1 MLNAEINDE
10 FSISFCIQ
18 PSAFRI
24 TVIDLTP
31 RTPYRQR
38 TGILFGAVMIGH
50 LILISAQVQ
59 SKAGV
64 PVLEGVTFGVFSR
77 LQGGA
82 AGFFRG
88 IGGVWGNYVGLRG
101 AKAENEKLKQEVAAL
116 EVRLQEQRALA
127 SRAER
132 LQTLLDLRSSTTV
145 PTIAAEVIAGNP
157 NPGLMT
163 VTVNRGSADGVQA
176 DMAVIAPKGVVGRVV
191 GPVAAH
197 AARVQLIID
206 RTAAVGAI
214 SERVR
219 AGGMAVGVDGDPPL
233 GMELVS
239 NLADII
245 AGDLIVASGVD
256 GIYPKG
262 FTIGTVEKSERGPS
276 LHRII
281 AVRPAVDF
289 SALEDVLIV
298 LVPARSAV
306 IDSREPTQEKK

>member
-1 MLNAEINDE
+1 VLNAEISDE
-10 FSISFCIQ
+10 FSISFSIQ
-18 PSAFRI
+18 PSTFRI

-214 SERVR
+214 SERAR

-306 IDSREPTQEKK
+306 IDTQEKK

>member
-1 MLNAEINDE
+1 
-10 FSISFCIQ
+10 
-18 PSAFRI
+18 
-24 TVIDLTP
+24 VIDLTP

-64 PVLEGVTFGVFSR
+64 PVLEGITFGVFSR

-82 AGFFRG
+82 AGLFRG
-88 IGGVWGNYVGLRG
+88 IGGVWSNYVGLRG
-101 AKAENEKLKQEVAAL
+101 TKAENEKLKQEVAAL
-116 EVRLQEQRALA
+116 EVRLQEQHALA

-132 LQTLLDLRSSTTV
+132 LQALLDLRTSTTL

-157 NPGLMT
+157 NPGLLT
-163 VTVNRGSADGVQA
+163 VTVNRGTAEGVQP

-214 SERVR
+214 SERTR

-233 GMELVS
+233 GIELVS
-239 NLADII
+239 NLADI
-245 AGDLIVASGVD
+245 APGDVIVASGVD

-281 AVRPAVDF
+281 AVRPAVNF

-306 IDSREPTQEKK
+306 IDSRETREEKK

>member
-1 MLNAEINDE
+1 M
-10 FSISFCIQ
+10 
-18 PSAFRI
+18 
-24 TVIDLTP
+24 IDLTP

-38 TGILFGAVMIGH
+38 TGVLFGAVMIGH

-64 PVLEGVTFGVFSR
+64 PVLEGITFGVFSR

-101 AKAENEKLKQEVAAL
+101 AKAENDMLKQEVAAL

-132 LQTLLDLRSSTTV
+132 LQALLDLRSSTTV

-163 VTVNRGSADGVQA
+163 VTVNRGTADGVQA

-191 GPVAAH
+191 GPVATH

-239 NLADII
+239 NLADIV

-256 GIYPKG
+256 GIYPRG

>member
-10 FSISFCIQ
+10 FSISFSIQ

-219 AGGMAVGVDGDPPL
+219 AGGVFHL
-233 GMELVS
+233 
-239 NLADII
+239 
-245 AGDLIVASGVD
+245 
-256 GIYPKG
+256 
-262 FTIGTVEKSERGPS
+262 
-276 LHRII
+276 
-281 AVRPAVDF
+281 
-289 SALEDVLIV
+289 
-298 LVPARSAV
+298 
-306 IDSREPTQEKK
+306 

>member
-1 MLNAEINDE
+1 VLNAEINDE

>member
-1 MLNAEINDE
+1 
-10 FSISFCIQ
+10 
-18 PSAFRI
+18 
-24 TVIDLTP
+24 VIDLTP

-38 TGILFGAVMIGH
+38 TGILFGVVMIGH

-64 PVLEGVTFGVFSR
+64 PVLEGITFGVFSR
-77 LQGGA
+77 IQGGA

-101 AKAENEKLKQEVAAL
+101 VKAENERLKQELAAA

-127 SRAER
+127 SRAEG
-132 LQTLLDLRSSTTV
+132 LQALLDLRTSTAA

-163 VTVNRGSADGVQA
+163 VTVNRGTADGVQA
-176 DMAVIAPKGVVGRVV
+176 DMAVVSPKGVVGRVV
-191 GPVAAH
+191 GPVASH

-206 RTAAVGAI
+206 RTAAVGAM
-214 SERVR
+214 SQRTR
-219 AGGMAVGVDGDPPL
+219 AGGMAVGVDGDPPV

-239 NLADII
+239 NQADI
-245 AGDLIVASGVD
+245 AQGDLIVSSGVD

-281 AVRPAVDF
+281 AIRPAVDF
-289 SALEDVLIV
+289 SSLEEVLIV
-298 LVPARSAV
+298 LVPARSA
-306 IDSREPTQEKK
+306 IIEGREPLDDRKTEKK

>member
-1 MLNAEINDE
+1 M
-10 FSISFCIQ
+10 
-18 PSAFRI
+18 
-24 TVIDLTP
+24 IDLTP

-88 IGGVWGNYVGLRG
+88 IGNVWGNYVGLRG
-101 AKAENEKLKQEVAAL
+101 VRAENERLKQELAAA

-132 LQTLLDLRSSTTV
+132 LQELLDLRTNTAM

-163 VTVNRGSADGVQA
+163 VTVNRGTADGVQA
-176 DMAVIAPKGVVGRVV
+176 DMAVVSPKGVVGRVV

-206 RTAAVGAI
+206 RTAAAGAI
-214 SERVR
+214 SERTR

-233 GMELVS
+233 AMELVS
-239 NLADII
+239 NQADIVP
-245 AGDLIVASGVD
+245 GDLIVASGVD

-276 LHRII
+276 LHRVITI
-281 AVRPAVDF
+281 RPAVDF

-306 IDSREPTQEKK
+306 IERETADERKTEKK